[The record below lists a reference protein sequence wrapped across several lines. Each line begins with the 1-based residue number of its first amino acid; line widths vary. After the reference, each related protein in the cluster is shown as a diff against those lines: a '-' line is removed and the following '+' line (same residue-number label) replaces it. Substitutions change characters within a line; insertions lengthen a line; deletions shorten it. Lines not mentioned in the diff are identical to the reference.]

1 MTKLK
6 DYIDGNRFPLTV
18 RVRDPSGNSNIKN
31 PSAPKIDKNLEIN
44 HFERTVE

>member
-1 MTKLK
+1 LAKVK

-31 PSAPKIDKNLEIN
+31 PFAPKIDKNLEIT
-44 HFERTVE
+44 HFERTV